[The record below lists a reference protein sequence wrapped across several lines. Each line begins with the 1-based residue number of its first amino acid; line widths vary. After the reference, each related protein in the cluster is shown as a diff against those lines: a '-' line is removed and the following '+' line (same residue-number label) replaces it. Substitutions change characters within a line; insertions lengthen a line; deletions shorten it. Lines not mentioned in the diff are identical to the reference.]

1 MKQLKIGHPTHSETA
16 SPLPRTHP
24 GRTRR
29 ERGELHDSV
38 FPSTPGAPSF
48 AFAGKGRFLSK
59 LTRNCFRREEFNAKR
74 NSRVYG
80 SKLRSAKPTSSNES
94 MTFSN
99 PVICSTCRK

>member
-1 MKQLKIGHPTHSETA
+1 MTPFFLLRRAPHPSR
-16 SPLPRTHP
+16 SL
-24 GRTRR
+24 RR
-29 ERGELHDSV
+29 VGPNR
-38 FPSTPGAPSF
+38 
-48 AFAGKGRFLSK
+48 K
-59 LTRNCFRREEFNAKR
+59 LTRNCSRREEFNAKR